1 MSRVDAHATIL
12 LDIIYRFTNLYASI
26 RNNILLDPS
35 AIIQEALALDSE
47 LAIWE
52 TQLPKAWRYT
62 TKPST
67 EHSDIVYKQQV
78 HDYCDV
84 WSARV
89 YNHYRWSRILLN
101 ELVLVH
107 LAKLG
112 LFPSKDET
120 EQNNHLQV
128 VSEMAT
134 DLCTSVSAQFFCY
147 NPQRARRRRVPAMSG
162 CFLLLFP
169 LAVAGSG
176 MGVSEDLHN
185 WVIQL
190 LGFIGRKM
198 GISQALL
205 MIDFTKKH
213 RETWQKLGHV
223 QPDYFWMQA
232 VDPE

>member
-1 MSRVDAHATIL
+1 
-12 LDIIYRFTNLYASI
+12 
-26 RNNILLDPS
+26 
-35 AIIQEALALDSE
+35 
-47 LAIWE
+47 
-52 TQLPKAWRYT
+52 
-62 TKPST
+62 
-67 EHSDIVYKQQV
+67 
-78 HDYCDV
+78 
-84 WSARV
+84 
-89 YNHYRWSRILLN
+89 
-101 ELVLVH
+101 
-107 LAKLG
+107 
-112 LFPSKDET
+112 
-120 EQNNHLQV
+120 
-128 VSEMAT
+128 
-134 DLCTSVSAQFFCY
+134 
-147 NPQRARRRRVPAMSG
+147 MSG

-205 MIDFTKKH
+205 MIDLTKKH